1 MDESTT
7 HDLTNQEPA
16 RIPQKGL
23 PPTVTRIG
31 WAALFNDVATEMAYP
46 LLPALLMTL
55 GAGAAALGWMEGLAE
70 SLSAMVKWWSG
81 RRSDQGARKP
91 LVVTG
96 YAMASFTRPLLALV
110 ATPLEIIAV
119 RALDRIGRGVRAA
132 PRDAMVAAS
141 VPPERHGA
149 AFGFE
154 RMMDNLGAVIGPVLA
169 FSLAK
174 AGVPLRA
181 IFASTLLP
189 GIVALVI
196 VLGLREARVVRTGS
210 VEATAKPNAA
220 PLSGSV
226 RRYLGIVC
234 LFTLGA
240 SADSFLILRM
250 LDLGLP
256 VALVP
261 IVWLSL
267 NASKTALNVPGG
279 KLADRFGKRRML
291 TIAWAIYAAAY
302 ALFALARTA
311 ESTWI
316 LIVLY
321 GAYYGLSEGCEKALI
336 AELATPS
343 ERGRAYGALH
353 ALTGFVVLPANMI
366 FGYLYA
372 EHVAWAFGTS
382 ALCAALATLALLTS
396 GAAAT
401 KVARSE

>member
-1 MDESTT
+1 M
-7 HDLTNQEPA
+7 
-16 RIPQKGL
+16 R
-23 PPTVTRIG
+23 VG
-31 WAALFNDVATEMAYP
+31 WAALFNDIATEMAYP
-46 LLPALLMTL
+46 LLPALLLAL
-55 GAGAAALGWMEGLAE
+55 GSGAAALGWMEGVAE

-81 RRSDQGARKP
+81 RKSDQGARKP
-91 LVVTG
+91 LVVAG
-96 YAMASFTRPLLALV
+96 YAVASFTRPLLALV
-110 ATPLEIIAV
+110 ATPFQIIAV

-154 RMMDNLGAVIGPVLA
+154 RMMDNLGAVIGPIIA

-174 AGVPLRA
+174 AGVSLRV

-189 GIVALVI
+189 GLVALFI
-196 VLGLREARVVRTGS
+196 VLGLREVVVTRGEAGAKARAFTP
-210 VEATAKPNAA
+210 KA
-220 PLSGSV
+220 PALSGDV

-291 TIAWAIYAAAY
+291 TIAWAVYAAAY
-302 ALFALARTA
+302 ALFALASTA
-311 ESTWI
+311 ASTWI
-316 LIVLY
+316 LIVFY

-336 AELATPS
+336 AELATPT

-372 EHVAWAFGTS
+372 KHVAWAFGTS
-382 ALCAALATLALLTS
+382 ALCAALATLALLAS
-396 GAAAT
+396 GVATT
-401 KVARSE
+401 KVSRSE